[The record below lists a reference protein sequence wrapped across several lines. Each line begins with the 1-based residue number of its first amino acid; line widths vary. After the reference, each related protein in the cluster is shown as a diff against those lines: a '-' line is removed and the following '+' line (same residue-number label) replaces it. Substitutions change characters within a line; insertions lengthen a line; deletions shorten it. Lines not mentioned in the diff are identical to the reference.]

1 MSQSASLRPRLKKLP
16 AREKLNRRNFHG
28 VVHDNGKRKWDNSE
42 RGCAMTSYPITR
54 DMRTAINEF
63 VGTELV
69 LESDIGKEISSGVD
83 GDQEITIARTTSS
96 ENTVTVYIDGDGQ
109 IDIRSVTPSQFNAAG
124 SVTSYGCDNRLTLT
138 IIDPQDSQILMGAL
152 FGFAAEG
159 IYSPT
164 QDEINAAEQLKS
176 AMHLSEATPG
186 GLTLRPSSGEHI
198 FTFDAPPP
206 DAKLQFTSFGLG
218 NHEFDFG
225 SAGVNPYDGN
235 TSLFGATDS
244 ASSYA
249 QELAAGELLQFGNY
263 TDDRANGVD
272 VYIVDIRPEWGSRI
286 SYYQYTSPAAPTVG
300 DWVYAIS
307 ALVAYARSR
316 ESEGEVQIPNRRP
329 SPLDNLTVETYYEPG
344 TLQPDGEGGYRSEGE
359 TFGFQLNFKSGNM
372 IETRGTASTAPA
384 SETPT
389 PPGTTP
395 IPIEESNDR
404 QEQAP

>member
-1 MSQSASLRPRLKKLP
+1 
-16 AREKLNRRNFHG
+16 
-28 VVHDNGKRKWDNSE
+28 
-42 RGCAMTSYPITR
+42 MTSYSITR

-109 IDIRSVTPSQFNAAG
+109 IDIRSVTQSKVNSAG
-124 SVTSYGCDNRLTLT
+124 RVTSYGCDNRLTLT

-186 GLTLRPSSGEHI
+186 GLTLRPSSEEHI
-198 FTFDAPPP
+198 FTFDAPSS
-206 DAKLQFTSFGLG
+206 DAKFQVNSSFGLG
-218 NHEFDFG
+218 NHEFGFG
-225 SAGVNPYDGN
+225 NAGD
-235 TSLFGATDS
+235 TLFGATGS
-244 ASSYA
+244 ASSFA
-249 QELAAGELLQFGNY
+249 QGLADGKLLQSGNY

-272 VYIVDIRPEWGSRI
+272 VYYIDIRPEWGSQT
-286 SYYQYTSPAAPTVG
+286 SYNQYASPAAPTVG

-316 ESEGEVQIPNRRP
+316 ESEGEVQIPKRRP
-329 SPLDNLTVETYYEPG
+329 SPWDNLTVETYYEPG
-344 TLQPDGEGGYRSEGE
+344 TLHPDGKGGYRSEGE
-359 TFGFQLNFKSGNM
+359 TFGLQVDFDMAGISGV
-372 IETRGTASTAPA
+372 ISTPPTPETPTA
-384 SETPT
+384 SETTPT
-389 PPGTTP
+389 LT
-395 IPIEESNDR
+395 EESGDR
-404 QEQAP
+404 QEQTP